1 MYGRKS
7 NSIDIV
13 FEDRART
20 SRYGVPPELIQ
31 ALNPTESGKLG
42 MIFLQLAQAMIS
54 HSTEEGRFQRNRE
67 NMNLMSKARPLMERV
82 DRGIK
87 SIEWDVGRGSTL
99 KQAARSAAMSHHIS
113 EHVLLQAVHM
123 RAEKSTHLRRVEI
136 DRLIEAGW
144 PDKLIAAHV
153 KCHAATIRRHRKAI
167 QSSIS

>member
-1 MYGRKS
+1 MYGRKN

-54 HSTEEGRFQRNRE
+54 HATEQGRIQRNSE
-67 NMNLMSKARPLMERV
+67 NRNLMWKARPLLDRV
-82 DRGIK
+82 DQGIK
-87 SIEWDVGRGSTL
+87 SIEWDLGRGSTL
-99 KQAARSAAMSHHIS
+99 KQAAESASITHHIS

-144 PDKLIAAHV
+144 TDKLIAAHV
-153 KCHAATIRRHRKAI
+153 KCHAATIRRHRKVL
-167 QSSIS
+167 QSVIA